1 MWWLQDPNQSNED
14 NLRNVTCEARK
25 HFRNKKKEY
34 LEAKSDEHET
44 NKDQKY
50 QRLVYVHQ

>member
-14 NLRNVTCEARK
+14 NLKNVTCEARK